1 MSKNVN
7 PSQMAKLN
15 QQMAKMMDP
24 RVLHHMGESQHITKA
39 MTKKRRSGEQAHCEK
54 CQSHT
59 NNKMLC
65 SFFLRWNGRS
75 PVNDASVPAGG
86 RWQHERHDGI

>member
-24 RVLHHMGESQHITKA
+24 RVLHHMGESHHIIKA
-39 MTKKRRSGEQAHCEK
+39 MTKNIVVSMRTVKNVKVTPIIK
-54 CQSHT
+54 C
-59 NNKMLC
+59 C
-65 SFFLRWNGRS
+65 VPFFK
-75 PVNDASVPAGG
+75 VE
-86 RWQHERHDGI
+86 WQVSSR

>member
-24 RVLHHMGESQHITKA
+24 RVLHHMGESQHDIKA
-39 MTKKRRSGEQAHCEK
+39 MTKKRHSGEHAYCEK

-59 NNKMLC
+59 NNKMLR
-65 SFFLRWNGRS
+65 SFFF
-75 PVNDASVPAGG
+75 
-86 RWQHERHDGI
+86 